1 LVFFL
6 RRQEMVRQ
14 FAIVVCVVSML
25 SFATESALCD
35 LDLKVDIGCPG
46 QEGSGNLKAGWTAF
60 DGTACSGSVG
70 PVIPQSLWPFKGWWY
85 VMAPV
90 LASGHNGIISV
101 GLRLRNAD

>member
-1 LVFFL
+1 
-6 RRQEMVRQ
+6 VRQ
-14 FAIVVCVVSML
+14 NLMYL
-25 SFATESALCD
+25 TSFVLLLGLVGVASAEV
-35 LDLKVDIGCPG
+35 DLKVDIGCPG
-46 QEGSGNLKAGWTAF
+46 QEVAGNLKAGWTAF

-85 VMAPV
+85 VMASV